1 MSNLLERAIID
12 AKALKEAALKS
23 AEQLVIE
30 KYSSEVRQAVDRI
43 LEEETQVNEQDDAL
57 TDLFGDDQG
66 VNPLDSTSQEE
77 MTEEDSESF
86 ISADDLEAELPDA
99 FASDEDEIIQIR
111 LDSLDSEF
119 EDEDDGV
126 FAGDDEYEDDE
137 IGIDLEDDEEFE
149 GDIEPDMDADIDLSL
164 IHI

>member
-57 TDLFGDDQG
+57 TDLFGDDQSL
-66 VNPLDSTSQEE
+66 NPLDPTSQY
-77 MTEEDSESF
+77 S
-86 ISADDLEAELPDA
+86 
-99 FASDEDEIIQIR
+99 
-111 LDSLDSEF
+111 
-119 EDEDDGV
+119 
-126 FAGDDEYEDDE
+126 
-137 IGIDLEDDEEFE
+137 
-149 GDIEPDMDADIDLSL
+149 
-164 IHI
+164 